1 MPSYVTMLRLL
12 VSPDPL
18 SNTAFF
24 TSLANSND
32 NKAAGTGGMGGVE
45 GEDLSVTV
53 LKRDLKRAKWLDD
66 ATTDLGLIRYTHTL
80 TLSLFS
86 YFPSSSSFLCTPLFR
101 FPWLGVEKAEIITAL
116 CSMLHGPLSK
126 VDNEAFGSVKEVI
139 DSIAA
144 NLVFMQYADS
154 IAQLF
159 LDRFR

>member
-24 TSLANSND
+24 TSLANSTD
-32 NKAAGTGGMGGVE
+32 NKAASAGTGGMGGVK

-80 TLSLFS
+80 IHTH
-86 YFPSSSSFLCTPLFR
+86 
-101 FPWLGVEKAEIITAL
+101 A
-116 CSMLHGPLSK
+116 
-126 VDNEAFGSVKEVI
+126 
-139 DSIAA
+139 
-144 NLVFMQYADS
+144 
-154 IAQLF
+154 
-159 LDRFR
+159 